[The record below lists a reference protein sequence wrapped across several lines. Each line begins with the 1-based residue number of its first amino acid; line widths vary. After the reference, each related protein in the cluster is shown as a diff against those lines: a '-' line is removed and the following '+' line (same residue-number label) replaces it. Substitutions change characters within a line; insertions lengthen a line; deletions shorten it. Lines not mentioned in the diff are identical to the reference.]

1 MLNIQTMTL
10 GSYQTNCYL
19 VWGQDSDSCVVID
32 PGYEPQ
38 TILLQAKKLGK
49 TIEAILLTHGHFD
62 HVMAA
67 PGIQKA
73 TGAKLYIH
81 KNDEPD
87 LAPEVAG
94 HRGYLREPYVMP
106 RVDGHLEEGGEVQV
120 GDLTFRVL
128 HTPGHTLGSC
138 VLLCEDLMFSGDTLF
153 AGTCG
158 RCDLAGG
165 SLEQMFASLKKLA
178 QLEGDYKVLPGHME
192 ASTLET
198 ERQTNPYVL
207 EGLNR

>member
-1 MLNIQTMTL
+1 MKLAQLPVGMLA
-10 GSYQTNCYL
+10 TNCYL
-19 VWGQDSDSCVVID
+19 VADDAGRCAVID
-32 PGYEPQ
+32 PGSHTEK
-38 TILLQAKKLGK
+38 ILKKAEEEGF

-106 RVDGHLEEGGEVQV
+106 RVDGHLEDGGTVQV

>member
-1 MLNIQTMTL
+1 MKLAQLPVGMLA
-10 GSYQTNCYL
+10 TNCYL
-19 VWGQDSDSCVVID
+19 VADDAGRCAVID
-32 PGYEPQ
+32 PGSHTEK
-38 TILLQAKKLGK
+38 ILKKAAEEGF

-94 HRGYLREPYVMP
+94 HRGYLREPYIMP

>member
-1 MLNIQTMTL
+1 MQVHTL
-10 GSYQTNCYL
+10 ALGAYQTNCYIVQNGERCFL
-19 VWGQDSDSCVVID
+19 ID
-32 PGYEPQ
+32 PGYESAR
-38 TILLQAKKLGK
+38 ILSFLEEKGLKA
-49 TIEAILLTHGHFD
+49 EAILLTHGHFD

-81 KNDEPD
+81 KNDQPD

-106 RVDGHLEEGGEVQV
+106 RVDGNLEDGSEIKV

-128 HTPGHTLGSC
+128 HTPGHTLGSVC
-138 VLLCEDLMFSGDTLF
+138 LLCGDLMFSGDTLF

-198 ERQTNPYVL
+198 ERRTNPYVL

>member
-1 MLNIQTMTL
+1 MKLAQLPVGMLA
-10 GSYQTNCYL
+10 TNCYL
-19 VWGQDSDSCVVID
+19 VADDAGRCAVID
-32 PGYEPQ
+32 PGSHTEK
-38 TILLQAKKLGK
+38 ILKKAEEEGF

-81 KNDEPD
+81 KNDQPD

-106 RVDGHLEEGGEVQV
+106 RVDGNLEEGSEIKV

-128 HTPGHTLGSC
+128 HTPGHTLGSVC
-138 VLLCEDLMFSGDTLF
+138 LLCGDLMFSGDTLF

>member
-1 MLNIQTMTL
+1 MKLAQLPVGMLA
-10 GSYQTNCYL
+10 TNCYL
-19 VWGQDSDSCVVID
+19 VADDAGRCAVID
-32 PGYEPQ
+32 HGSHTEK
-38 TILLQAKKLGK
+38 ILKKAEEEGF

-81 KNDEPD
+81 KNDQPD

-106 RVDGHLEEGGEVQV
+106 RVDGNLEDGSEIKVGE
-120 GDLTFRVL
+120 LTFRVL
-128 HTPGHTLGSC
+128 HTPGHTLGSVC
-138 VLLCEDLMFSGDTLF
+138 LLCGDLMFSGDTLF

>member
-1 MLNIQTMTL
+1 MLA
-10 GSYQTNCYL
+10 TNCYL
-19 VWGQDSDSCVVID
+19 VADDAGRCAVID
-32 PGYEPQ
+32 PGSHTEK
-38 TILLQAKKLGK
+38 ILKKAEEEGF

-81 KNDEPD
+81 KNDQPD

-106 RVDGHLEEGGEVQV
+106 RVDGNLEDGSEIKA

-128 HTPGHTLGSC
+128 HTPGHTLGSVC
-138 VLLCEDLMFSGDTLF
+138 LLCGDLMFSGDTLF

>member
-1 MLNIQTMTL
+1 MKLAQLPVGMLA
-10 GSYQTNCYL
+10 TNCYL
-19 VWGQDSDSCVVID
+19 VADDAGRCAVID
-32 PGYEPQ
+32 PGSHTEK
-38 TILLQAKKLGK
+38 ILKKAEEEGF

-67 PGIQKA
+67 PGIQKS

>member
-1 MLNIQTMTL
+1 MLQMKSLSVGELATCCYIL
-10 GSYQTNCYL
+10 WDGSA
-19 VWGQDSDSCVVID
+19 DSCVVID
-32 PGYEPQ
+32 PGAEPER
-38 TILLQAKKLGK
+38 ILAACEGRR
-49 TIEAILLTHGHFD
+49 IEAILLTHGHFD

-81 KNDEPD
+81 KNDQPD

-106 RVDGHLEEGGEVQV
+106 RVDGNLEDGSEIKV

-128 HTPGHTLGSC
+128 HTPGHTLGSVC
-138 VLLCEDLMFSGDTLF
+138 LLCGDLMFSGDTLF

>member
-1 MLNIQTMTL
+1 MKLAQVSVGMLA
-10 GSYQTNCYL
+10 TNCYL
-19 VWGQDSDSCVVID
+19 VADDHGRCAVID
-32 PGYEPQ
+32 PGSGTEK
-38 TILLQAKKLGK
+38 ILKAAEENGF

-67 PGIQKA
+67 PGVQRA

-81 KNDEPD
+81 QNDEPD

-106 RVDGHLEEGGEVQV
+106 RVDGHLKDGDTLKV
-120 GDLTFRVL
+120 GDLEFQVL
-128 HTPGHTLGSC
+128 HTPGHTLGS
-138 VLLCEDLMFSGDTLF
+138 VTLLCGDLMFSGDTLF

-165 SLEQMFASLKKLA
+165 SLEQMFCSLAKLA
-178 QLEGDYKVLPGHME
+178 RLEGDYKVLPGHME
-192 ASTLET
+192 ASTLS
-198 ERQTNPYVL
+198 
-207 EGLNR
+207 

>member
-1 MLNIQTMTL
+1 MKLAQLPVGMLA
-10 GSYQTNCYL
+10 TNCYL
-19 VWGQDSDSCVVID
+19 VADDAGRCAVID
-32 PGYEPQ
+32 PGSHTEK
-38 TILLQAKKLGK
+38 ILKKAEEEGF

-81 KNDEPD
+81 KNDQPD

-106 RVDGHLEEGGEVQV
+106 RVDGNLVDGSEIKV

-128 HTPGHTLGSC
+128 HTPGHTLGSVC
-138 VLLCEDLMFSGDTLF
+138 LLCGDLMFSGDTLF

>member
-1 MLNIQTMTL
+1 MKLAQLPVGMLA
-10 GSYQTNCYL
+10 TNCYL
-19 VWGQDSDSCVVID
+19 VADDAGRCAVIH
-32 PGYEPQ
+32 PGSHTEK
-38 TILLQAKKLGK
+38 ILKKAEEEGF

-106 RVDGHLEEGGEVQV
+106 RVDGHLEDGGTVQV

>member
-1 MLNIQTMTL
+1 MKLAQLPVGMLA
-10 GSYQTNCYL
+10 TNCYL
-19 VWGQDSDSCVVID
+19 VADDAGRCAVID
-32 PGYEPQ
+32 PGSHTEK
-38 TILLQAKKLGK
+38 ILKKAAEEGF

-106 RVDGHLEEGGEVQV
+106 RVDGHLEEGGTVQV

>member
-1 MLNIQTMTL
+1 MKLAQVSVGMLA
-10 GSYQTNCYL
+10 TNCYL
-19 VWGQDSDSCVVID
+19 VADDAGRCAVID
-32 PGYEPQ
+32 PGSHTEK
-38 TILLQAKKLGK
+38 ILKKAEEQGF

-67 PGIQKA
+67 PGIQRA

-94 HRGYLREPYVMP
+94 HRGYLREPYEMP
-106 RVDGHLEEGGEVQV
+106 RVDGHLEEGAEIRV

-138 VLLCEDLMFSGDTLF
+138 VLLCGDLMFSGDTLF

-165 SLEQMFASLKKLA
+165 SLEQMFCSLKKLA
-178 QLEGDYKVLPGHME
+178 LLEGDYKVLPGHME
-192 ASTLET
+192 ASTLST
-198 ERQTNPYVL
+198 ERQSNPYVL
-207 EGLNR
+207 EGLSR

>member
-1 MLNIQTMTL
+1 MKLAQLPVGMLA
-10 GSYQTNCYL
+10 TNCYL
-19 VWGQDSDSCVVID
+19 VADDAGRCAVID
-32 PGYEPQ
+32 PGSHTEK
-38 TILLQAKKLGK
+38 ILKKAEEEGF

-67 PGIQKA
+67 PGIQRV
-73 TGAKLYIH
+73 TDAKLYIH
-81 KNDEPD
+81 KCDEPD

-106 RVDGHLEEGGEVQV
+106 RVDGYLEDGAEVKV
-120 GDLTFRVL
+120 GDLVFHVL

-138 VLLCEDLMFSGDTLF
+138 VLLCGDLMFSGDTLF

-165 SLEQMFASLKKLA
+165 SLEQMFCSLKKLA

-198 ERQTNPYVL
+198 ERQSNPYVL

>member
-1 MLNIQTMTL
+1 MKLAQLPVGMLA
-10 GSYQTNCYL
+10 TNCYL
-19 VWGQDSDSCVVID
+19 VADDAGRCAVID
-32 PGYEPQ
+32 PGSHTEK
-38 TILLQAKKLGK
+38 ILKKAEEEGF

>member
-1 MLNIQTMTL
+1 MKLAQLPVGMLA
-10 GSYQTNCYL
+10 TNCYL
-19 VWGQDSDSCVVID
+19 VADDAGRCAVID
-32 PGYEPQ
+32 PGSHTEK
-38 TILLQAKKLGK
+38 ILKKAEEEGF

-81 KNDEPD
+81 KNDQPD

-106 RVDGHLEEGGEVQV
+106 RVDGNLEEGSEVKV

-128 HTPGHTLGSC
+128 HTPGHTLGSVC
-138 VLLCEDLMFSGDTLF
+138 LLCGDLMFSGDTLF

-178 QLEGDYKVLPGHME
+178 LLEGDYKVLPGHME